1 MSLVRPRGGS
11 SDARQAAAGPAPA
24 QSCTMQAMNVYSVQL
39 HTDTSIVYTVAEH
52 IRLHEAEVSGSALRA
67 DVIC

>member
-24 QSCTMQAMNVYSVQL
+24 HSCTMQAMNVYSDQL
-39 HTDTSIVYTVAEH
+39 HTVTIVCTVAEH
-52 IRLHEAEVSGSALRA
+52 IRLREAEVSGSALRA

>member
-11 SDARQAAAGPAPA
+11 PDARQAAAGPAPA
-24 QSCTMQAMNVYSVQL
+24 HSCTMQAMNVYSVQL
-39 HTDTSIVYTVAEH
+39 HTDTIVCTVAEH
-52 IRLHEAEVSGSALRA
+52 LRLHEAEVSGSALRA